1 MITIRRSGDRGLAD
15 FGWLKSRHTFSF
27 GHYQDPQFMGHG
39 PLRMINEDRV
49 SPGAGFDQYGYR
61 NMEIISWVLEGARGS
76 VRLGGETLQQG
87 GGAALEG
94 EAAVTIEA
102 GDKAEVLLFDLA
114 P

>member
-49 SPGAGFDQYGYR
+49 SPGAGFDQHGHC
-61 NMEIISWVLEGARGS
+61 NMEIISWVLEGAL
-76 VRLGGETLQQG
+76 RLVASGGKR

-102 GDKAEVLLFDLA
+102 GDGAEVLLFDLA